1 MSEDDVGVKQNIMSR
16 YKNLL
21 KMDRWLM
28 LKMKQIF
35 YWWVKMVLEGEADFL
50 WVTEESDSFYFL
62 MV

>member
-1 MSEDDVGVKQNIMSR
+1 
-16 YKNLL
+16 
-21 KMDRWLM
+21 M